1 MFPEPKYNV
10 LSQNVH
16 IAEVPKVKVIV
27 EKFSKFQRDNVELR
41 RLDEKVVCVEYDI
54 FDKKSKSN
62 INKPIQTMRAFF
74 SIKPLY
80 KQEGTGTFS
89 LLPALKFVIRF
100 LLIFLLFSLCLVH
113 FNLI

>member
-74 SIKPLY
+74 CIKPLY